1 MRSGDQ
7 LEREEQQDVGDAHH
21 RAAHRHGQFDRRVT
35 GHQDGLRVHRVDA
48 ELRDI
53 VRQMFS
59 LMYEAKGIGLAANQ
73 VDMPLRLF
81 IINSEGDPEEG
92 EELVFIN
99 PVLSQPEGRAESEE
113 GCLSIPGVSAPVSRP
128 SQIHVEAY
136 NLQGEQFSASLS
148 EIMARVVQHENDHLD
163 GILFTDRV
171 ATADKLDLEQT
182 LDELAIEFQSR
193 RDGGDIP
200 DDKQIL
206 ARLAE
211 FENRY
216 CVK

>member
-1 MRSGDQ
+1 MQ
-7 LEREEQQDVGDAHH
+7 IINYPHPTL
-21 RAAHRHGQFDRRVT
+21 RHKSKVI
-35 GHQDGLRVHRVDA
+35 HRVDA
-48 ELRDI
+48 ELREI

-73 VDMPLRLF
+73 VDMPLRLS

-99 PVLSQPEGRAESEE
+99 PVLSQPEGQAQSEE

-171 ATADKLDLEQT
+171 ATANKLDLEQT

-193 RDGGDIP
+193 RDSGDIP

>member
-1 MRSGDQ
+1 
-7 LEREEQQDVGDAHH
+7 
-21 RAAHRHGQFDRRVT
+21 
-35 GHQDGLRVHRVDA
+35 
-48 ELRDI
+48 
-53 VRQMFS
+53 
-59 LMYEAKGIGLAANQ
+59 
-73 VDMPLRLF
+73 
-81 IINSEGDPEEG
+81 
-92 EELVFIN
+92 
-99 PVLSQPEGRAESEE
+99 
-113 GCLSIPGVSAPVSRP
+113 APVSRP

-136 NLQGEQFSASLS
+136 NLQGKQFSASLS

-182 LDELAIEFQSR
+182 LDELAFEFQSR

-200 DDKQIL
+200 DDKQVL

-211 FENRY
+211 FEKRY

>member
-1 MRSGDQ
+1 MQ
-7 LEREEQQDVGDAHH
+7 IINYPHP
-21 RAAHRHGQFDRRVT
+21 T
-35 GHQDGLRVHRVDA
+35 LRYKSKVIQRVDA
-48 ELRDI
+48 ELREI

-92 EELVFIN
+92 KELVFIN
-99 PVLSQPEGRAESEE
+99 PVLSQPEGRAENEE

-211 FENRY
+211 FEKRY
-216 CVK
+216 CLK

>member
-1 MRSGDQ
+1 MQ
-7 LEREEQQDVGDAHH
+7 IINYPHPTL
-21 RAAHRHGQFDRRVT
+21 RHKSKVI
-35 GHQDGLRVHRVDA
+35 HRVDA
-48 ELRDI
+48 ELREI

-99 PVLSQPEGRAESEE
+99 PVLSQPEGQAQSEE

-171 ATADKLDLEQT
+171 ATANKLDLEQT
-182 LDELAIEFQSR
+182 LDELAIEFQSH
-193 RDGGDIP
+193 RDSGDIP